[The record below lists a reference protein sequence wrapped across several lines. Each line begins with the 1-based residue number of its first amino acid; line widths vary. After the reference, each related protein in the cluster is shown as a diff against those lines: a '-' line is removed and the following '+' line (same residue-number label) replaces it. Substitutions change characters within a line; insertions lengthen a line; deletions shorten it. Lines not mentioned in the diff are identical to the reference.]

1 MEQDCSSQIIIKLY
15 QRYYEWDYTWEP
27 GVFSN
32 ECIKRSI
39 FTKLLE
45 ARFQWSEEKINKSLV
60 WDELIHVV
68 VGEVLGLVDELLI
81 VEHILGL
88 VKWGDY
94 LQDEL
99 VEEGMQQLQ
108 LLANWK

>member
-1 MEQDCSSQIIIKLY
+1 M
-15 QRYYEWDYTWEP
+15 
-27 GVFSN
+27 
-32 ECIKRSI
+32 
-39 FTKLLE
+39 
-45 ARFQWSEEKINKSLV
+45 
-60 WDELIHVV
+60 

-88 VKWGDY
+88 VKGGDY

-108 LLANWK
+108 LLAN